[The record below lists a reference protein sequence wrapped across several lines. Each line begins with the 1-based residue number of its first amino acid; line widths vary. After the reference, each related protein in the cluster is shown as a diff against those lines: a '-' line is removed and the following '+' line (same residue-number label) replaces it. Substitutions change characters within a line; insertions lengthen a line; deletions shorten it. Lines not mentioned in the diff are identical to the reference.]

1 MNLEEIK
8 AFLESE
14 KAEDVTIMD
23 LEGKTNIADYMIVC
37 TGLNKRHVAAVAEK
51 FIMKIKED
59 EGVKLKAEGLDV
71 GEWVLVGY
79 NSTLIHIFQH
89 DIRDHYN
96 IEDLWKKRLK

>member
-23 LEGKTNIADYMIVC
+23 LEGKTNIADYMIIC

-51 FIMKIKED
+51 FIMKIKEN
-59 EGVKLKAEGLDV
+59 EGIKLTAEGLEV
-71 GEWVLVGY
+71 GEWVLVPY
-79 NSTLIHIFQH
+79 NSTLIHIFQRQ
-89 DIRDHYN
+89 IRENYKL
-96 IEDLWKKRLK
+96 EDLWKERIK